1 MMSLLQDLA
10 RDYQSAVVDFGQVL
24 LASGI
29 LVTIAWGLKRWLLP
43 DRAGPSRKPRQPRA
57 REARLGWVKPKAKGF
72 EVPVRTVAT
81 DVSSGPTAMR
91 PMSPETHLQ
100 RAAASL
106 GSKIAHGERARELH
120 DRAFVRLESV
130 DYAFQRLLLDI
141 TPFVSLIPEP
151 DVTHPAPPMINIPQR
166 HTVRLAA

>member
-43 DRAGPSRKPRQPRA
+43 NRAVPSRK
-57 REARLGWVKPKAKGF
+57 ARLGWVKPKAKVF
-72 EVPVRTVAT
+72 EVPVRTIAT

-151 DVTHPAPPMINIPQR
+151 DVTHPAPPMTSVPQQ